1 MGLHCTGIAVALK
14 MLDKRI
20 HLPFAY
26 MEPGG
31 KMSHGIS
38 DLAAVGDHF
47 VEVNEKVYIVGVLEA
62 NAGFSQPV
70 KQFPVE
76 FQYFK
81 YGHVLKNL

>member
-1 MGLHCTGIAVALK
+1 
-14 MLDKRI
+14 
-20 HLPFAY
+20 

-70 KQFPVE
+70 KNSRLNFSISNMVM
-76 FQYFK
+76 F
-81 YGHVLKNL
+81 